1 MSMFSSIIGVLSIA
15 LHVATQ
21 TGGMSIKTGIATA
34 FDTVKRQLRFIV
46 DEAFINKVLV
56 MV

>member
-1 MSMFSSIIGVLSIA
+1 MSMFSSIIWGLSIA
-15 LHVATQ
+15 RYVATQ
-21 TGGMSIKTGIATA
+21 AGRMSTKTAIATA

-56 MV
+56 TV

>member
-1 MSMFSSIIGVLSIA
+1 MSMFSSIIWGLSIA
-15 LHVATQ
+15 RYVATQ
-21 TGGMSIKTGIATA
+21 AGRMSTKTAIATA

>member
-1 MSMFSSIIGVLSIA
+1 MSMFSSIMSVLSIA
-15 LHVATQ
+15 HHVATQ
-21 TGGMSIKTGIATA
+21 AGGMSIKTAIATA
-34 FDTVKRQLRFIV
+34 FDTVKRQWRFIV